1 MKTITI
7 LAINFLFF
15 FSYGQQIDQVYV
27 NENVSTHFVSSQKLD
42 YTDIS
47 TSNVVGDMPLD
58 NILRIKPIKNLNKDL
73 GYVTIVG
80 EDFFKQF
87 KLVYTTNS
95 DNASKQIN
103 LGSKDF
109 KNPNYSLTSEELEK
123 YATLMQGVKPSLN
136 NVYSKK

>member
-109 KNPNYSLTSEELEK
+109 KNPNLTVF
-123 YATLMQGVKPSLN
+123 Q
-136 NVYSKK
+136 